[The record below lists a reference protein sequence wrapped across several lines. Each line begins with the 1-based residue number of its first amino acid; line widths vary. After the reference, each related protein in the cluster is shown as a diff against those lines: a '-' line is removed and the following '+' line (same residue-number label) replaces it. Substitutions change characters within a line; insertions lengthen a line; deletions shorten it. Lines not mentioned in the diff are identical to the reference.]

1 MVKRVI
7 PNVLAVD
14 DEEIIWM
21 LFVVMFGHDGCY
33 YAVTTTDSRQVLDIL
48 RRRPCDVTLLDMS
61 MPTISGLEVLRQ
73 ETSSVHS
80 FSRTSKEPP
89 TSQTRVYLNARWSIE
104 SIV

>member
-1 MVKRVI
+1 
-7 PNVLAVD
+7 
-14 DEEIIWM
+14 M

-61 MPTISGLEVLRQ
+61 MPTISGLEALRQ
-73 ETSSVHS
+73 ITLACEAFPVIITGHGSIETAVEPYKLEQEVSSGHS
-80 FSRTSKEPP
+80 FP
-89 TSQTRVYLNARWSIE
+89 TRVYLSTLWSIE